1 MAPRQNNDGN
11 ESHVYR
17 SSKKQ
22 RLQQLVGRLIVFSGL
37 LLSGVGLW
45 IYLFSQRSGLL
56 ELGLAIIG
64 IGVLVTASA
73 RFWDWWERGS
83 D

>member
-1 MAPRQNNDGN
+1 
-11 ESHVYR
+11 
-17 SSKKQ
+17 
-22 RLQQLVGRLIVFSGL
+22 LIVFSGL